1 MRPGDGFDP
10 EAVLD
15 ELRASADQTMA
26 NQVYVD
32 RGEEAFARDEGALR
46 GLRERVNPRTNEKM
60 TIPVEKV
67 PFFSA
72 GNALKESIR

>member
-1 MRPGDGFDP
+1 MRSGDGFDP

-15 ELRASADQTMA
+15 ELRASMDRTMA

-46 GLRERVNPRTNEKM
+46 GLRERVNPRTKEKM
-60 TIPVEKV
+60 TVPAKKV

-72 GNALKESIR
+72 GNALKESIP